1 MVPASRSVDVR
12 PAAMGLFGE
21 VNHHVIE
28 RRKRAY
34 RVFTAALRW
43 VIVVGVLVALYF
55 FGIVSSAF

>member
-1 MVPASRSVDVR
+1 
-12 PAAMGLFGE
+12 MGLFGE
-21 VNHHVIE
+21 VDYHVLE

-43 VIVVGVLVALYF
+43 VIIVGVLVALYF